1 MNPIRLPRAA
11 AEILLAALPLLAEA
25 AAAQGAPPTPAND
38 PAVKPVVGYLLILLL
53 AGIVLAISLYP
64 SKRSHQDV

>member
-1 MNPIRLPRAA
+1 MHLNRLPRAA
-11 AEILLAALPLLAEA
+11 VAILLAVLPLLAEV
-25 AAAQGAPPTPAND
+25 AAAQSAPPTPPSD
-38 PAVKPVVGYLLILLL
+38 PAIRPVVGYLLILLL